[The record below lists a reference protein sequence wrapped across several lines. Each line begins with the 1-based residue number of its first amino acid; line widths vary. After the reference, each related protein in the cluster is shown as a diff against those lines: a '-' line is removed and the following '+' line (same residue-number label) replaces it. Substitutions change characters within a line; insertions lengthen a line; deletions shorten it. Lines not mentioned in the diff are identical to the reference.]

1 MFPPPQ
7 ESHLHRGMIK
17 SENPPHI
24 FAMADAAYHSLLHQK
39 QSQCIVISGESGA
52 GKTESANFLLK
63 QLVTL
68 GKVYNILSTGL
79 VYNILVY
86 KTGI

>member
-1 MFPPPQ
+1 MV
-7 ESHLHRGMIK
+7 K

-24 FAMADAAYHSLLHQK
+24 FAMADSAYNIMLHQK

-63 QLVTL
+63 QLVVL
-68 GKVYNILSTGL
+68 GMVK
-79 VYNILVY
+79 
-86 KTGI
+86 